1 MKVMFVETVEGSGSR
16 GDVKDVKPGYARNY
30 LLPKGLAVP
39 ATPHAVERAEEL
51 RVAEAERAGD
61 VSSVRSSGTR
71 DLDVFV
77 FV

>member
-51 RVAEAERAGD
+51 
-61 VSSVRSSGTR
+61 
-71 DLDVFV
+71 
-77 FV
+77 